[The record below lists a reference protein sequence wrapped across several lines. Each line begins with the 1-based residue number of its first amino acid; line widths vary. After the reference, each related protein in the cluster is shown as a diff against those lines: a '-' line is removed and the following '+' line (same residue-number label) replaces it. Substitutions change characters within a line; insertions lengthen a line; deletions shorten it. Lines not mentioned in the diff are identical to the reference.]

1 MKKVLL
7 YVFIIT
13 PFLSYSQEELVLP
26 KVKKNSIYLNSYIS
40 IESNNL
46 NTNFLNSMLYGGFIT
61 DEIKDNWIN
70 SGDEKN
76 RLNAEFTNYLKYEF
90 LNKYS
95 NSFYFQF
102 SDVNYVN
109 CNFKDDL
116 LKLSLYG
123 NYDYLGDTLDFSETS
138 IRIDRYQQ
146 YKLGYNY
153 NILKN
158 NINWSITTAL
168 SFLNGNHHM
177 QLNIDKGSLYTS
189 EMGTSL
195 DLNYH
200 IKSMM
205 TDTSDFSP
213 FVGNGNGIAM
223 DFSLK
228 ITKETDIWEMS
239 IRDLGYIKWK
249 ENSIINN
256 TDNNLNFT
264 GVEIQDFN
272 NLPDFNDSI
281 LDMSFSQQTKS
292 FKSFIPA
299 RITLSY
305 NTILKHRFIKNICIA
320 THSRWQPYYVTG
332 SINSDLINRGLKESG
347 YMNRLDIN
355 TLIDA
360 KYLYTTVGINRGGF
374 TDKTNLHFNI
384 RDKKGICTIG
394 SYHLND
400 FFKNDKNSAS
410 VYFSLTQR
418 F

>member
-1 MKKVLL
+1 MKKVFL
-7 YVFIIT
+7 YIFIVSSFI
-13 PFLSYSQEELVLP
+13 SYSQEEIVLP
-26 KVKKNSIYLNSYIS
+26 KVKQNTIYFNSYIS

-61 DEIKDNWIN
+61 NEMKDNWIN

-76 RLNAEFTNYLKYEF
+76 RINSEFTNYLKYEF
-90 LNKYS
+90 LNKDS

-102 SDVNYVN
+102 SDVNYFN

-116 LKLSLYG
+116 LKLSFYG
-123 NYDYLGDTLDFSETS
+123 NYDYQGDTLDFSETS

-146 YKLGYNY
+146 YKIGYNF
-153 NILKN
+153 NLFKN
-158 NINWSITTAL
+158 NIHWNINTAL
-168 SFLNGNHHM
+168 SYLNGNHHM
-177 QLNIDKGSLYTS
+177 QLNIDDGSLYTS
-189 EMGTSL
+189 QIGTSL
-195 DLNYH
+195 DLNYN
-200 IKSMM
+200 IKNMM
-205 TDTSDFSP
+205 TDTSNFSP
-213 FVGNGNGIAM
+213 FIGNGNGIAM
-223 DFSLK
+223 DFLLK

-249 ENSIINN
+249 KNSIINN
-256 TDNNLNFT
+256 TDNNFTFT

-281 LDMSFSQQTKS
+281 LDISFSQQTKS
-292 FKSFIPA
+292 FRSFIPA
-299 RITLSY
+299 RVTLSY
-305 NTILKHRFIKNICIA
+305 KRILNHLFIKNICIG

-332 SINSDLINRGLKESG
+332 GINSDLINRGFIESG
-347 YMNRLDIN
+347 YINSLNIN

-360 KYLYTTVGINRGGF
+360 KYLYSTVGINRGGF

-384 RDKKGICTIG
+384 RDKKGIYTIG
-394 SYHLND
+394 SYHLNEL
-400 FFKNDKNSAS
+400 FKQDKSSAS

>member
-7 YVFIIT
+7 YIFIIT
-13 PFLSYSQEELVLP
+13 PFLSYSQEELVLS
-26 KVKKNSIYLNSYIS
+26 KVKQNSIYLNSYVS

-46 NTNFLNSMLYGGFIT
+46 NTNFLNSMFYGGFIT
-61 DEIKDNWIN
+61 DEMKDNWIN
-70 SGDEKN
+70 SGDENN

-90 LNKYS
+90 LNKDF

-116 LKLSLYG
+116 LKLSFYG
-123 NYDYLGDTLDFSETS
+123 NYDYQGDTLDFSETS

-146 YKLGYNY
+146 YKLGYNF
-153 NILKN
+153 NIFKN
-158 NINWSITTAL
+158 NISWNIKTAL
-168 SFLNGNHHM
+168 SYLNGNHHM
-177 QLNIDKGSLYTS
+177 QLNIDNGSLYTS
-189 EMGTSL
+189 ETGTSL

-213 FVGNGNGIAM
+213 FIGNGNGISM
-223 DFSLK
+223 DLSLK

-249 ENSIINN
+249 NNSITSS
-256 TDNNLNFT
+256 TDNNLTFS
-264 GVEIQDFN
+264 GLEIQDFN
-272 NLPDFNDSI
+272 NLPEFNDSI
-281 LDMSFSQQTKS
+281 LDISFNQQTSS
-292 FKSFIPA
+292 FQSFIPA

-305 NTILKHRFIKNICIA
+305 NRILKHHFVKNICIA

-332 SINSDLINRGLKESG
+332 GLNSDLINRGFKESG
-347 YMNRLDIN
+347 YINSLDIN
-355 TLIDA
+355 ALIDA
-360 KYLYTTVGINRGGF
+360 KYLYSNVGIIRGGF

-394 SYHLND
+394 TYHLNELL
-400 FFKNDKNSAS
+400 KKDKSSAS
-410 VYFSLTQR
+410 AYFSLTKR